1 MANLKLLGAVSGY
14 TELKASDNAIP
25 TTFSL
30 PPTDGI
36 AGQVLSTNGSG
47 QLQFITAS
55 GGSGDYTLPTATT
68 VILGGVR
75 VDGTSVTINGSGV
88 ISAATYT
95 LPTATATVLGGIKI
109 GSGLTI
115 TNGVVSVAAG
125 GVATQADTLKVGSQY
140 RSAAVDEPAD
150 GTANT
155 IACRDLDGNL
165 NAVLFQGTATSA
177 QFADLAEKY
186 LADAVYE
193 PGTVMEFGGAKEI
206 TIATTGT
213 ARVAGVISSN
223 PGFIMNNDLA
233 AIVSEG
239 ERTAVLA
246 LTGRVPCKVKGSVRK
261 GDLMISAGDGFAMAS
276 ATPAIGTV
284 IGKSLEDFD
293 SEDGEGIIEIVVG
306 RV

>member
-36 AGQVLSTNGSG
+36 AGQVLATNGSG

-55 GGSGDYTLPTATT
+55 GGSSYTLPTAST

-75 VDGTSVTINGSGV
+75 VDGSSIQINGSGV

-95 LPTATATVLGGIKI
+95 LPTATASVLGGIKI
-109 GSGLTI
+109 GEGLTI
-115 TNGVVSVAAG
+115 TNGVVSVSGG

-140 RSAAVDEPAD
+140 RSASVDEPAT
-150 GTANT
+150 GTAST
-155 IACRDLDGNL
+155 IACRDIDGNL

-193 PGTVMEFGGAKEI
+193 PGTVVEFGGAKEV
-206 TIATTGT
+206 TIATAGT
-213 ARVAGVISSN
+213 TRVAGVISTN

-233 AIVSEG
+233 AIVSDG

-276 ATPAIGTV
+276 ANPAIGTV

-293 SEDGEGIIEIVVG
+293 SEDGEGIIEVVVG

>member
-36 AGQVLSTNGSG
+36 AGQVLATNGSG

-55 GGSGDYTLPTATT
+55 GGSGDYALPTATT
-68 VILGGVR
+68 TILGGVR
-75 VDGTSVTINGSGV
+75 VDGTTVTINGSGV
-88 ISAATYT
+88 ISASYT
-95 LPTATATVLGGIKI
+95 LPTATSSVLGGIKI

-115 TNGVVSVAAG
+115 SNGVVSVAGG
-125 GVATQADTLKVGSQY
+125 GVATQADTLKVGTQY
-140 RSAAVDEPAD
+140 RSAAVDEPAT
-150 GTANT
+150 GTAST
-155 IACRDLDGNL
+155 IACRDIDGNL

-193 PGTVMEFGGAKEI
+193 PGTVVEFGGAKEI
-206 TIATTGT
+206 TIATAGT

-233 AIVSEG
+233 AVVSEG
-239 ERTAVLA
+239 ERTALLA

-261 GDLMISAGDGFAMAS
+261 GDLMISAGEGFAMAS

>member
-55 GGSGDYTLPTATT
+55 GGSNYTLPTATT

-95 LPTATATVLGGIKI
+95 LPTSTASVLGGIKI
-109 GSGLTI
+109 GAGLTI
-115 TNGVVSVAAG
+115 TNGVVSVTAG
-125 GVATQADTLKVGSQY
+125 GVATQADTLKVGASY
-140 RSAAVDEPAD
+140 RTATVDEPST
-150 GTANT
+150 GTAST
-155 IACRDLDGNL
+155 IACRDIDGNL
-165 NAVLFQGTATSA
+165 NAVLFQGVATSA

-206 TIATTGT
+206 TIATAST

-239 ERTAVLA
+239 ERTALLA

-261 GDLMISAGDGFAMAS
+261 GDLMISAGNGFAMAS

>member
-14 TELKASDNAIP
+14 TEVKAADNAIP
-25 TTFSL
+25 TTFTL
-30 PPTDGI
+30 PPTDGV
-36 AGQVLSTNGSG
+36 AGQVLSTNGLG

-55 GGSGDYTLPTATT
+55 SGGSYTLPTASTIT
-68 VILGGVR
+68 LGGVR
-75 VDGTSVTINGSGV
+75 VDGTSITINGSGV
-88 ISAATYT
+88 ISSSYT
-95 LPTATATVLGGIKI
+95 LPTATASVLGGIKI

-115 TNGVVSVAAG
+115 TNGVVSVTGGGSSAA
-125 GVATQADTLKVGSQY
+125 TTLLVGSAQ
-140 RSAAVDEPAD
+140 RSASVDEPAT
-150 GTANT
+150 GTPNT

-186 LADAVYE
+186 LADDVYE
-193 PGTVMEFGGAKEI
+193 PGTVVEFGGAKEV
-206 TIATTGT
+206 TLASAGSK
-213 ARVAGVISSN
+213 RVAGVISTN

-233 AIVSEG
+233 AIVSDG

-261 GDLMISAGDGFAMAS
+261 GDLMISAGNGFATVS
-276 ATPAIGTV
+276 TNPEVGQV
-284 IGKSLEDFD
+284 IGKALEDFD
-293 SEDGEGIIEIVVG
+293 SEDGEGIIEVVVG